1 MDRKGCMIVD
11 LDKRGSKDMFVTE
24 RIAAIKENSKGLWSV
39 LFNGSTR
46 WFHYNPSRL
55 LYLTHPE
62 KIDLGEKGLYINNRH
77 ITQAAALLR
86 FSDEKH

>member
-1 MDRKGCMIVD
+1 MDRKECMIVD

-39 LFNGSTR
+39 LFKGSAR

-55 LYLTHPE
+55 LYLTV
-62 KIDLGEKGLYINNRH
+62 YTN
-77 ITQAAALLR
+77 
-86 FSDEKH
+86 